1 MALEHSAD
9 PTFGTPGYG
18 TAARGAESSF
28 SAVSWGA
35 IIAGGVVAAAMAL
48 ILTSLGAGLGL
59 LALSPWK
66 VDQSRIAALGIGTI
80 IWSVIIEVVAFGI
93 GGYVAGRLRT
103 KWAQLHG
110 DEVYFRDT
118 AHGFVVW
125 ALGTLISASLVTSAI
140 GAVGHGAA
148 ATAGAGLEAAGAGAG
163 AAGMMAARGAEGD
176 DGGRQGGVNSGPI
189 GYFTDM
195 MLRSGG
201 TPATG
206 TASGAAASPNTASST
221 NAPAG
226 TTANGMT
233 AASPQNDEQTRA
245 EVSRIFMQSIAA
257 GNLSDPDKAYLA
269 QLVSA
274 RTGLS
279 QQDAQKRVD
288 DVTGQFKAAIDTAKE
303 KAKDAADVAR
313 KTLAGLALWG
323 FISMLIGAFSASLF
337 ASLGG
342 RARDKY

>member
-1 MALEHSAD
+1 MALENSAD
-9 PTFGTPGYG
+9 PALGTPGYG

-66 VDQSRIAALGIGTI
+66 VDESRIAAIGIGTI
-80 IWSVIIEVVAFGI
+80 IWSVIIEVIAFGL

-103 KWAQLHG
+103 KWARLHG

-125 ALGTLISASLVTSAI
+125 ALGTLISACLVTSAI

-176 DGGRQGGVNSGPI
+176 NGAHQASANGGPI

-201 TPATG
+201 SPGAGATSG
-206 TASGAAASPNTASST
+206 TAASPNTTAGAT
-221 NAPAG
+221 GNG
-226 TTANGMT
+226 TTAAN
-233 AASPQNDEQTRA
+233 PQNDEQSRV
-245 EVSRIFMQSIAA
+245 EVSRILVQSIAA
-257 GNLSDPDKAYLA
+257 GNLSDNDKAYLA

-288 DVTGQFKAAIDTAKE
+288 DVTGQFKSAIDTAKE
-303 KAKDAADVAR
+303 KAKEAADVAR

-342 RARDKY
+342 RARDQY

>member
-1 MALEHSAD
+1 MALENSAD
-9 PTFGTPGYG
+9 PALGTPGYG

-66 VDQSRIAALGIGTI
+66 VDESRIAAIGIGTI
-80 IWSVIIEVVAFGI
+80 IWSVIIEVIAFGL

-103 KWAQLHG
+103 KWARLHG

-125 ALGTLISASLVTSAI
+125 ALGTLISACLVTSAL

-163 AAGMMAARGAEGD
+163 AAGMMAARGTEGD
-176 DGGRQGGVNSGPI
+176 MGHQGGANSGPI
-189 GYFTDM
+189 GYFSDM

-201 TPATG
+201 TPGAG
-206 TASGAAASPNTASST
+206 AGSGAVANPT
-221 NAPAG
+221 
-226 TTANGMT
+226 TTAGAMGNGMT
-233 AASPQNDEQTRA
+233 AANPENDEQSRA
-245 EVSRIFMQSIAA
+245 EVSRILVQSIAA
-257 GNLSDPDKAYLA
+257 GNLNDADKAYLA

-288 DVTGQFKAAIDTAKE
+288 DVTSQFKSAIDTAKE
-303 KAKDAADVAR
+303 KAKEAADVAR

-342 RARDKY
+342 RARDQY